1 MNREISNYIKQ
12 RGYEA
17 ILNDCENNIKNFK
30 NHLIQVCN
38 LARNTNL
45 STHIQMAKK
54 VLRGS
59 LLIYKSKEQ
68 VVIAFLKELFPVSQ
82 DVNGGKNV

>member
-17 ILNDCENNIKNFK
+17 ILNDCEHNIKNFK

-38 LARNTNL
+38 LHRNTNL
-45 STHIQMAKK
+45 SMHIQTARK
-54 VLRGS
+54 VLKGS
-59 LLIYKSKEQ
+59 LLVYKSKEQ
-68 VVIAFLKELFPVSQ
+68 VVIAFLKELFPGFQ
-82 DVNGGKNV
+82 DVKGGKNV

>member
-17 ILNDCENNIKNFK
+17 ILKDCEQNLKNFK

-38 LARNTNL
+38 LPRNTNL
-45 STHIQMAKK
+45 SMHIQMARK
-54 VLRGS
+54 VLKGS
-59 LLIYKSKEQ
+59 LFVYKSKEQ

-82 DVNGGKNV
+82 DVKGGKNV